1 MQIGKYKLCFAFDHI
16 AALLQ
21 TLISKIPRAKMDWLD
36 WCRIGLILL
45 TRSPGTGHSKIAMTL
60 HKFIAHCKFQFP
72 SWNFLTMLTVLT

>member
-36 WCRIGLILL
+36 WCRI
-45 TRSPGTGHSKIAMTL
+45 R
-60 HKFIAHCKFQFP
+60 
-72 SWNFLTMLTVLT
+72 LTVYYKLGVLVQDTQKLL